1 MVKCLKLSEHVDRTD
16 SSFYCPFNNNGVV
29 LHFDVHNG
37 FHEEKK
43 DIMGGSTRLL

>member
-1 MVKCLKLSEHVDRTD
+1 
-16 SSFYCPFNNNGVV
+16 VV

-43 DIMGGSTRLL
+43 DIMGGSTRLLWHIG